1 MSPSRSVAF
10 CCNAA
15 LQSGLRFRNS
25 VGHARDIA
33 ECVVSVSPSSSSLRP
48 LSTSPNPMAMSEIA
62 ERRGGFPW
70 KRTGTPNP
78 HTTLGSVFHHPSRQQ
93 FSSIGEAK
101 NNDEVVPSNSSPW
114 RVAIVGS
121 GPSGCYTAKYL
132 MMGASSKLP
141 PSRSSLSIDVIERLP
156 TPYGLVRNG
165 VAPDHPEVK
174 NVQNDF
180 DVLFE
185 ESKSN
190 NTTHEIRFYGNVT
203 VGDSTSNSDST
214 SDNENTSDVALD
226 ELRAL
231 YDVVIL
237 AYGCESDRELD
248 LPVDVLGEDGSVQ
261 MQTETRASDL
271 KGILSAREFV
281 NWYNGHPDYDWVT
294 EEVKDALWKHKTA
307 SEQEERVGTT
317 RVTQNIVVVGHGNVA
332 LDCARILA
340 KSRGTLDPTDL
351 TTRAIDVL
359 RPQASSAPN
368 NTNTNT
374 NTEVQ
379 RSISVVGRRGH
390 VQAAFTIKEARELT
404 KLVETDNAELVLRID
419 ELDMGGGTEAS
430 KEELKARP
438 RARIH
443 KLLEGHAKQSNR
455 SSSNTKETNQQLP
468 TNATTQVHLRF
479 LTNPVRFEATPKNGD
494 GNKDQL
500 RLSSVVCERTELEGE
515 TPGAQNA
522 RGTGSTET
530 TDADLCL
537 VSIGYKGLPI
547 DSSTKASF
555 DTVRGVLKNDH
566 GRVVVPE
573 DIGNGKSNINL
584 APLYVSGWL
593 KRGPSGIIGTNIG
606 DAKDTVVSILKDLGN
621 GVITKPSLPSSSSS
635 SSSSPLESLLQE
647 RKIRYVEWDN
657 YRKITQCESSKS
669 ESDNVLGH
677 QKRHVDQPREKIV
690 DRETLLQAAEAD
702 R

>member
-1 MSPSRSVAF
+1 
-10 CCNAA
+10 
-15 LQSGLRFRNS
+15 
-25 VGHARDIA
+25 
-33 ECVVSVSPSSSSLRP
+33 
-48 LSTSPNPMAMSEIA
+48 MSEIA
-62 ERRGGFPW
+62 DRRCGFPW
-70 KRTGTPNP
+70 KNPGAPTP
-78 HTTLGSVFHHPSRQQ
+78 HRSLGSFFHHPNRHQ

-101 NNDEVVPSNSSPW
+101 SNDEVPSDPSPW

-132 MMGASSKLP
+132 MMGASSKLQQ
-141 PSRSSLSIDVIERLP
+141 SRSSLSIDVIERLP

-185 ESKSN
+185 ESESKYN
-190 NTTHEIRFYGNVT
+190 NHEIRFYGNVT
-203 VGDSTSNSDST
+203 VGDSN

-248 LPVDVLGEDGSVQ
+248 LPVDVLGEDGVVQ
-261 MQTETRASDL
+261 QQTETRASDL

-294 EEVKDALWKHKTA
+294 EEVKDALWKNKKA
-307 SEQEERVGTT
+307 SEQEESDGIT
-317 RVTQNIVVVGHGNVA
+317 TQNIVVVGHGNVA

-340 KSRGTLDPTDL
+340 KSRDTLDPTDL

-359 RPQASSAPN
+359 RPQATSPN
-368 NTNTNT
+368 NN
-374 NTEVQ
+374 EVQ

-390 VQAAFTIKEARELT
+390 VQAAFTIKEVRELT
-404 KLVETDNAELVLRID
+404 KLVETDDAELVVRND
-419 ELDMGGGTEAS
+419 ELELGGGTEAS

-443 KLLEGHAKQSNR
+443 KLLEGHAKQS
-455 SSSNTKETNQQLP
+455 STTKKMNPQSP
-468 TNATTQVHLRF
+468 TTTTTTQVHLRF
-479 LTNPVRFEATPKNGD
+479 LTNPVRFEATPND
-494 GNKDQL
+494 GGNQDQL

-522 RGTGSTET
+522 KVTGSTET
-530 TDADLCL
+530 INADLCL

-547 DSSTKASF
+547 DSSTTASF
-555 DTVRGVLKNDH
+555 DTGKGILKNDH
-566 GRVVVPE
+566 GRVVLLE
-573 DIGNGKSNINL
+573 DRGNDNSDETNNL

-606 DAKDTVVSILKDLGN
+606 DAKDTVVSILNDLES

-635 SSSSPLESLLQE
+635 SSPLEELLQE
-647 RKIRYVEWDN
+647 RKIRFVEWDA
-657 YRKITQCESSKS
+657 YRRIEQCESSNS
-669 ESDNVLGH
+669 ENENVVGH
-677 QKRHVDQPREKIV
+677 RKRHPDQPREKIV
-690 DRETLLQAAEAD
+690 DRETLLRAAEAD